1 MSFNYS
7 VKGNFELIGIM
18 IGFAALFFVL
28 LILLF
33 RLTIAVVVI
42 SFAVLFVTTSFAMLN
57 FFRIN

>member
-1 MSFNYS
+1 
-7 VKGNFELIGIM
+7 M